1 MKTLKDTEPADW
13 PAGGGRWGVL
23 SDRGAPC
30 GEAPDQEA

>member
-13 PAGGGRWGVL
+13 PAGGRWGVL

-30 GEAPDQEA
+30 GEAPDHEA